1 MNTPSRYINY
11 LHVPILIGILW
22 FGLPDK
28 VPAQDFFFEPV
39 TSVGGYGELHLNS
52 VQNSATGDW
61 NKTLDFH
68 RFILFVSHAWSE
80 QWSFKSEIEIEHN
93 YIQDGQGEVALEQAY
108 VQYRSLANWTIQ
120 AGVVLPTVGWINTGH
135 EPPLFYS
142 VERPAYAKSIIPTT
156 WYGNGLAVG
165 WSWKSISLRLAVLED
180 LDGDKI
186 SYGIRSARQKGY
198 KSNLETG
205 VWNFS
210 LRYRPNTNLW
220 WGGSVTTN
228 RAPRDTAEAV
238 NTIIAETHGQFRWHA
253 WRLVGET
260 ALIKY
265 NHHPQNIDQTRGGY
279 LDLGYHLSGWLPGEF
294 IPWLRLSVMQT
305 GVHADDSSVTDDNN
319 QSILRAGFTWKPVPQ
334 IVWKLDWG
342 QTTTGTE
349 GDPIPEINLGVGYM
363 F

>member
-142 VERPAYAKSIIPTT
+142 VERPAYAKALFPLPGTEMVWLSVGR
-156 WYGNGLAVG
+156 GNRYPCD
-165 WSWKSISLRLAVLED
+165 WRCWKIWMAT
-180 LDGDKI
+180 
-186 SYGIRSARQKGY
+186 RSAMVFAVPGRKGISRIWKPECGISVCDIVPIQTY
-198 KSNLETG
+198 
-205 VWNFS
+205 
-210 LRYRPNTNLW
+210 
-220 WGGSVTTN
+220 GGADRSPPI
-228 RAPRDTAEAV
+228 APRAT
-238 NTIIAETHGQFRWHA
+238 
-253 WRLVGET
+253 RL
-260 ALIKY
+260 K
-265 NHHPQNIDQTRGGY
+265 R
-279 LDLGYHLSGWLPGEF
+279 
-294 IPWLRLSVMQT
+294 
-305 GVHADDSSVTDDNN
+305 
-319 QSILRAGFTWKPVPQ
+319 
-334 IVWKLDWG
+334 
-342 QTTTGTE
+342 
-349 GDPIPEINLGVGYM
+349 
-363 F
+363 